1 MIIKF
6 LSILTCA
13 VFHPNQ
19 KQSGAKVHL
28 YWQAGLKEMQ
38 GAAGVEK
45 VSLTF
50 LHNTDCSP
58 RQDEATRKPQ
68 HKKDKQDCMAND
80 NRKV

>member
-1 MIIKF
+1 
-6 LSILTCA
+6 
-13 VFHPNQ
+13 
-19 KQSGAKVHL
+19 
-28 YWQAGLKEMQ
+28 MQ